1 MTDDPRTTAVDRI
14 ARVLFIRHYVNRNDA
29 SEEWATD
36 YWNECAKAAHKGD
49 CPYAEHKGPITCDRC
64 VCDEFRADATAALS
78 GIDLVAVPR
87 EPTKA
92 MLDAACQAMRR
103 RQDQLGEDWFPVSN
117 KIKARLRWEAMLEA
131 WEQEI
136 ASQ

>member
-1 MTDDPRTTAVDRI
+1 MSDNQAGRSQTTA
-14 ARVLFIRHYVNRNDA
+14 LT
-29 SEEWATD
+29 SAT
-36 YWNECAKAAHKGD
+36 
-49 CPYAEHKGPITCDRC
+49 
-64 VCDEFRADATAALS
+64 
-78 GIDLVAVPR
+78 LVAVPR

-117 KIKARLRWEAMLEA
+117 KVKARLRWEAMIAA